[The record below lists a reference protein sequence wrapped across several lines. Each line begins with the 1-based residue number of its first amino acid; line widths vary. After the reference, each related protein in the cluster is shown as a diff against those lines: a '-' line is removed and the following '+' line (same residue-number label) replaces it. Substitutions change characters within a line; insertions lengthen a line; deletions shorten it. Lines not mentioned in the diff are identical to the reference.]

1 MRQRGSLTREEAR
14 LWAALAETVKPL
26 NPPRNGEGDHP
37 QDGGGGQAHSPPPPA
52 IRVRPVPLHPAAAR
66 RGPPPRSGEDQPPR
80 AQPRPL
86 DVHGLDAGWER
97 KLAKAVLSPDFTLD
111 LHGHTVAAAHAR
123 LDSGL
128 AQAAAMGARLV
139 LVITGRPRPV
149 EAADRGT
156 ARGAIRAKVL
166 DWLALG
172 PHASRIAAVRPA
184 HPRHGGAGALYVI
197 LRRR

>member
-1 MRQRGSLTREEAR
+1 MRSRRSLSRDEAR
-14 LWAALAETVKPL
+14 LWAAVAGTVRPITGKSVPTVPEAAQPNAATKGVAQLVRSVSTNVVKPL
-26 NPPRNGEGDHP
+26 PPTIKDR
-37 QDGGGGQAHSPPPPA
+37 
-52 IRVRPVPLHPAAAR
+52 I
-66 RGPPPRSGEDQPPR
+66 
-80 AQPRPL
+80 RPL
-86 DVHGLDAGWER
+86 DAHGLDAGWER
-97 KLAKAVLSPDFTLD
+97 KLAKAVLQPDFTLD
-111 LHGHTVAAAHAR
+111 LHGHTIAAAHAR

-128 AQAAAMGARLV
+128 GQALAMGARLV

-184 HPRHGGAGALYVI
+184 QRRHGGAGALYVV
-197 LRRR
+197 LRRPK

>member
-1 MRQRGSLTREEAR
+1 MRPRGSLTREEAR
-14 LWAALAETVKPL
+14 LWAALAQTVKPL
-26 NPPRNGEGDHP
+26 DRSAILTTPTPSPSPEGEGD
-37 QDGGGGQAHSPPPPA
+37 
-52 IRVRPVPLHPAAAR
+52 LAAR
-66 RGPPPRSGEDQPPR
+66 TTLKPLPFRGGVGVGAAPQREPSPQRSPARIDTQT
-80 AQPRPL
+80 
-86 DVHGLDAGWER
+86 LDATWDR
-97 KLAKAVLSPDFTLD
+97 KLAKAVLQPDFTLD
-111 LHGHTVAAAHAR
+111 LHGHTIAAAHAR

-128 AQAAAMGARLV
+128 AQAAALGARLV

-184 HPRHGGAGALYVI
+184 QRRHGGAGALYVV
-197 LRRR
+197 LKRPR

>member
-1 MRQRGSLTREEAR
+1 MTRRSLSREDAR
-14 LWAALAETVKPL
+14 LWAALAQTVKPL
-26 NPPRNGEGDHP
+26 IPPRTGEGDHAKH
-37 QDGGGGQAHSPPPPA
+37 GGGAQAEVATPKAQVKP
-52 IRVRPVPLHPAAAR
+52 RVPFHPAAAR
-66 RGPPPRSGEDQPPR
+66 RGPPPRIGEEL
-80 AQPRPL
+80 RPL
-86 DVHGLDAGWER
+86 DTLGLDASWER
-97 KLAKAVLSPDFTLD
+97 KLAKGLLQPDYTLD

-128 AQAAAMGARLV
+128 GQAGAMGARVV

-184 HPRHGGAGALYVI
+184 QRRHGGAGALYVV
-197 LRRR
+197 LKRSR

>member
-1 MRQRGSLTREEAR
+1 MTRRSLSREDAR
-14 LWAALAETVKPL
+14 LWAALAGTVKPL
-26 NPPRNGEGDHP
+26 IPPRTGEGDHAKH
-37 QDGGGGQAHSPPPPA
+37 GGGAQAEVAPPKAQVKP
-52 IRVRPVPLHPAAAR
+52 RVPIHPAAAH
-66 RGPPPRSGEDQPPR
+66 RGPPPRIGEEL
-80 AQPRPL
+80 RPL
-86 DVHGLDAGWER
+86 DAQTLDASWER
-97 KLAKAVLSPDFTLD
+97 KLAKGLLQPDYTLD

-128 AQAAAMGARLV
+128 GQAGAMGARVV
-139 LVITGRPRPV
+139 LVITGRLRPV

-184 HPRHGGAGALYVI
+184 QRRHGGAGALYVV
-197 LRRR
+197 LKRSR